1 MNSKMNTI
9 VIAAL
14 FLVLFTSM
22 MQMNGVE
29 AAKYN
34 RSNRKLR
41 GAENNNNEVDEQV
54 VPVTKRNDGGRQ
66 SDCADCCGAVIAA
79 ECCSFCGQQC
89 FCSF

>member
-29 AAKYN
+29 AAKNN
-34 RSNRKLR
+34 RNNRKLR
-41 GAENNNNEVDEQV
+41 GADNNYNEVDGQV
-54 VPVTKRNDGGRQ
+54 GPQ
-66 SDCADCCGAVIAA
+66 QCAECCGAVIAA
-79 ECCSFCGQQC
+79 ECCSFCGVGC
-89 FCSF
+89 MCSF

>member
-29 AAKYN
+29 AAKN
-34 RSNRKLR
+34 NSNKRKLR
-41 GAENNNNEVDEQV
+41 GVDNNNNEVDGQV
-54 VPVTKRNDGGRQ
+54 GPQ
-66 SDCADCCGAVIAA
+66 QCAECCGGVIAA
-79 ECCSFCGQQC
+79 ECCSFCGVGC
-89 FCSF
+89 MCSF